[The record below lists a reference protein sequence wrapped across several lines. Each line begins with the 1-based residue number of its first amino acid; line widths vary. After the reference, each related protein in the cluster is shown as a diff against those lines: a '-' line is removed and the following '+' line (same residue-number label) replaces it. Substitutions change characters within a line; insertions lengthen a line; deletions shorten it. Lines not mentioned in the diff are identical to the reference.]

1 MKLLTGLAVLVGAT
15 LALSACGGSHAVA
28 ITDQQTPGPAVTP
41 ASYAYAYLVPADP
54 AHPGRGGY
62 GTLVRWRPINV
73 GDRIPLSVLTTS
85 PSGGEASVWKV
96 VAVQPTPRDG
106 TPAAI
111 RGWFHKKNPIL
122 HGRLVLRPAA

>member
-1 MKLLTGLAVLVGAT
+1 MRPGGILA
-15 LALSACGGSHAVA
+15 SGGPH
-28 ITDQQTPGPAVTP
+28 
-41 ASYAYAYLVPADP
+41 AYAYLVPADL
-54 AHPGRGGY
+54 AHPGSGGW
-62 GTLVRWRPINV
+62 GTLVRWHPITV

-85 PSGGEASVWKV
+85 ASGDEASVWKV

-111 RGWFHKKNPIL
+111 RGWRYTKNPIL